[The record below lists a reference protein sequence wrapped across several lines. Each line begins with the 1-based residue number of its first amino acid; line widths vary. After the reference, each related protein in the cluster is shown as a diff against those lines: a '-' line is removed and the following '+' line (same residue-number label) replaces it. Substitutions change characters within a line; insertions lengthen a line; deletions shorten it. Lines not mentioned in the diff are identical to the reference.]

1 MSQSI
6 GMVSLGCAKNQ
17 VDAEQM
23 LFLLQQ
29 AGFEIHAEPAG
40 SDVVIINTC
49 GFIESAKTEAI
60 DNILAM
66 AALKAEGSIGKIL
79 VTGCLAQRYQQ
90 EILKELPE
98 VDGVLG
104 TGSYYDVV
112 GAVKQ
117 LLSGREGLEEY
128 GDIQA
133 PVQECGRILTTPR
146 QYAYLKIAEGCDNH
160 CAFCIIPAL
169 RGRYRSRPMEK
180 LIEEA
185 KELAAGGAK
194 ELIVVA
200 QDTSRYGIDL
210 YGERKLAELLREL
223 CRIDGIVWVRV
234 HYLYPDEM
242 SDELIDVLASEPKIV
257 KYLDIPIQHIN
268 DGILKKMNRRGNSK
282 YLRELLKKLR
292 QRIPGLVLRTSLI
305 TGLPGEGEKEFDE
318 LCDFLREFR
327 MERVGAFVFS
337 PEEGT
342 RAAKMEYPDT
352 EIARQR
358 ADFIEELQSRIMDDW
373 NESMMGKRLQ
383 VLCEGFDADE
393 DCYYGRTYAD
403 SPDID
408 GRILFE
414 SEQTLEPGD
423 FVTVEVTDACDGEL
437 IGVMEET
444 EHDDFK

>member
-423 FVTVEVTDACDGEL
+423 FVTVKVTDACDGEL

-444 EHDDFK
+444 EHDDCK